1 MWNINMLK
9 IFVTSFSNKLSI
21 ARYNVLQEHIH
32 WTLKF
37 TGLSQGESDVNT
49 EVKIFSKNLEA
60 T

>member
-1 MWNINMLK
+1 MLK